1 MFLERVNQK
10 TGEREWVVAQE
21 DYDMA
26 QELARSRFG
35 DMILDF
41 DRNDKFLEGLKT
53 TIPEKKKEN
62 GDGLVHV
69 LDIGTGT
76 GLLSLMAAR
85 EGADKVTALE
95 VFKPMGDCARHITG
109 CSPWAEKITVISE
122 RSTDVSQIGGT
133 AADIIVAEV
142 FDTELIGEGALRT
155 FKEALQRLAKPGC
168 RVVPSSG
175 NVYIVPVESHLL
187 KMFNTIPR
195 INGGEDEHPLG
206 TCSGTASVFD
216 VQLSE
221 LETHE
226 FRELAE
232 PIVAFKFDFEN
243 EEKIIYNESFVRE
256 AIAHTSGTIDAIM
269 MWWDIDMDGKGETF
283 IDMAPRWKNPK
294 HYAWRDHWMQA
305 VYYLPDKKCVEKAQ
319 KFEIICNHDEFSI
332 WFSDVGKDSTRSYCV
347 CGLHSMLSRQTVY
360 HINEMF
366 EDQSFRAEVDRLS
379 SGLNVVTVGEG
390 SFVGLLAAKTAK
402 TVTIIEPNERF
413 RDIFHKYVLYYNMKN
428 VHIVEKVT
436 HLIEKPDIVIA
447 EPFYMSAMNPWNHLR
462 FLYDV
467 EILKM
472 LHGDD
477 LKVEPHLGTLKAIPE
492 CFEDL
497 HKIAADVNTVNGFD
511 LSYFDRIS
519 TKARAATDAIVDEQ
533 SLWEYAGTV
542 KGEPVELL
550 TFPVDGRILSRKCVG
565 KMDNM
570 QSSNGIP
577 IWMEWQFGDLTLST
591 GLLSTSESRKPCW
604 NKGYKQGVYFPIT
617 NLQNESSIN
626 LNALFDKSSGDITF
640 QFKKFDVQ
648 SGN

>member
-1 MFLERVNQK
+1 MFLEKINQK
-10 TGEREWVVAQE
+10 TGEREWVVAEE

-53 TIPEKKKEN
+53 TIPEKKREN
-62 GDGLVHV
+62 EDGKVHV

-109 CSPWAEKITVISE
+109 HSEWADKITVISE
-122 RSTDVSQIGGT
+122 RSTDVSQIGGSP
-133 AADIIVAEV
+133 ADIIVAEV

-155 FKEALQRLAKPGC
+155 FKEALKRLAKPGC

-195 INGGEDEHPLG
+195 LNGAEDEHPLG
-206 TCSGTASVFD
+206 NCSGTAAVFD

-221 LETHE
+221 VKTHE
-226 FRELAE
+226 FQELSD
-232 PIVAFKFDFEN
+232 PIVAFKFDFEH
-243 EEKIIYNESFVRE
+243 EEKIIFDESFVRK
-256 AIAHTSGTIDAIM
+256 ATAHSSGTIDAIL
-269 MWWDIDMDGKGETF
+269 MWWDIDMDGTGKTF
-283 IDMAPRWKNPK
+283 IDMAPKWKNPDN
-294 HYAWRDHWMQA
+294 YAWRDHWMQA
-305 VYYLPDKKCVEKAQ
+305 VYYLPQKKKVEMGQ
-319 KFEIICNHDEFSI
+319 TFEIVCNHDEFSI
-332 WFSDVGKDSTRSYCV
+332 WFSEVGKDTTRTYCV

-366 EDQSFRAEVDRLS
+366 ENHSFRAEVNRLS
-379 SGLNVVTVGEG
+379 NNLHVTTVGEG
-390 SFVGLLAAKTAK
+390 SFLGLLAAKTAK
-402 TVTIIEPNERF
+402 KVTIIEGNERF
-413 RDIFHKYVLYYNMKN
+413 RDIFYRYIQYYNLKN
-428 VHIVEKVT
+428 VEI
-436 HLIEKPDIVIA
+436 IEKATNLTETPDIILA
-447 EPFYMSAMNPWNHLR
+447 EPFYVSAMNPWSHLR

-467 EILKM
+467 EVLRM
-472 LHGDD
+472 LHGDE
-477 LKVEPHLGTLKAIPE
+477 LKVEPHVGTLKALPE

-497 HKIAADVNTVNGFD
+497 HKIAADVGTVNGFD
-511 LSYFDRIS
+511 LSFFDGIS

-550 TFPVDGRILSRKCVG
+550 TFPVDGKILSRKCAVRME
-565 KMDNM
+565 KMN
-570 QSSNGIP
+570 SSNGIP
-577 IWMEWQFGDLTLST
+577 IWMEWQFGNVTLST
-591 GLLSTSESRKPCW
+591 GLLSVSDSGEPEW
-604 NKGYKQGVYFPIT
+604 NKGYKQGVYFPISD
-617 NLQNESSIN
+617 LQNEQSLN
-626 LNALFDKSSGDITF
+626 LRALFDNSSGDITF
-640 QFKKFDVQ
+640 QFSKV
-648 SGN
+648 